1 MTADR
6 AREIFD
12 RNALCQE
19 GSFRERLC
27 DECYFSEEYFWEF
40 YDSVITLAENTREN
54 KASVTDTA
62 KILAVYDRVL
72 EMFRLHCDPDEDI
85 KIADFP
91 EDPSGYLDRIDAAAR
106 FFLNGEPIDED
117 GFSLQRP

>member
-12 RNALCQE
+12 RNALCQD

-27 DECYFSEEYFWEF
+27 EECCFSEEYFWEF

-54 KASVTDTA
+54 KVSVTDTA

-85 KIADFP
+85 EIADLP

-117 GFSLQRP
+117 GFVLKRP